1 MKPQLRLFWLIVL
14 LNFVSGCSGYHTA
27 CHSLSE
33 VEAESSE
40 EFGVG
45 CDLKLGEKVR
55 INLVDG
61 EQAEGIIQSI
71 TSREIVLDAED
82 NNLQPRV
89 FSADQVQSIEKPSGS
104 SSSIVMAILNA
115 GGILVAFAVGIANYG
130 IF

>member
-33 VEAESSE
+33 VEAKGGE
-40 EFGVG
+40 EFGMDY
-45 CDLKLGEKVR
+45 DLKLGEKVR

-61 EQAEGIIQSI
+61 NQAEGVIQSI
-71 TSREIVLDAED
+71 TSREIVLDAEGK
-82 NNLQPRV
+82 NLQPRV
-89 FSADQVQSIEKPSGS
+89 FSVDQVQSIERPSGS
-104 SSSIVMAILNA
+104 SSSIVTAIMNA
-115 GGILVAFAVGIANYG
+115 GGILIAFAVGIANYG

>member
-14 LNFVSGCSGYHTA
+14 LNFVSGCSGYHSA

-33 VEAESSE
+33 VEAKGGE
-40 EFGVG
+40 EFGMG

-71 TSREIVLDAED
+71 TSREIILDAEG

-89 FSADQVQSIEKPSGS
+89 FSVDQVQSIERPSGS

-115 GGILVAFAVGIANYG
+115 GGILVAFAVGIANFG

>member
-14 LNFVSGCSGYHTA
+14 LNFVSGCSGYRTA

-33 VEAESSE
+33 VEAKGGE
-40 EFGVG
+40 EFGGG

-71 TSREIVLDAED
+71 TSREIILDAEG

>member
-33 VEAESSE
+33 VEAKGGE
-40 EFGVG
+40 EFGMG

-61 EQAEGIIQSI
+61 EQAEGIIQTI
-71 TSREIVLDAED
+71 TSREIVLDAEG

-89 FSADQVQSIEKPSGS
+89 FSADQVQSIERPSGS